1 MKVEEEASLVIG
13 IWFEC
18 LLPDYAFV
26 IDQTVNI
33 SEKEQDRP
41 VVIYPNSFKN
51 TITIR
56 NPVDGASEIKV
67 SDFLGR
73 TIYVSSLVSQDENRI
88 DLGFLNKGVY
98 VITISNQDKEQSLRV
113 IKK

>member
-1 MKVEEEASLVIG
+1 MKVEEEASLVVG

-18 LLPDYAFV
+18 LLPDYAFA

-41 VVIYPNSFKN
+41 VVIYPNPFKN

-98 VITISNQDKEQSLRV
+98 VITISNQDKEQNIRV